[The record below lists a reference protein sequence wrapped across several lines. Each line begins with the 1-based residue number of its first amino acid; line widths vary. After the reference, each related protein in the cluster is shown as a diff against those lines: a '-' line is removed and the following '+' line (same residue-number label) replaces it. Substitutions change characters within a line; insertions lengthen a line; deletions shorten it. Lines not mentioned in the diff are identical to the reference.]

1 MAELRTYDDYMK
13 MPDALPFEEA
23 GILYRQIIDNANTE
37 DEDFEELWQDLM
49 EACVRY
55 AQIRGNWQLISR
67 EERMETDDNR
77 TACHNSVIT
86 RMNALARCM
95 KMKGWDDGWRERLGA
110 DERLHRKRIGDFAC
124 YLAYVYSVNAR

>member
-1 MAELRTYDDYMK
+1 MADLLTYEDYLH
-13 MPDALPFEEA
+13 MPDSLPIEEA
-23 GILYRQIIDNANTE
+23 GAIYRQIIDNANTE

-49 EACVRY
+49 EASVRY
-55 AQIRGNWQLISR
+55 ANIRGNWPLISR
-67 EERMETDDNR
+67 EERMRTDDQR

-95 KMKGWDDGWRERLGA
+95 KMKGWDNVWRENLGA

-124 YLAYVYSVNAR
+124 YLAFIYSVNAR

>member
-1 MAELRTYDDYMK
+1 MAELRTYDDYLA
-13 MPDALPFEEA
+13 MPDALSFEEA
-23 GILYRQIIDNANTE
+23 CSIYRQIIDNANTE

-49 EACVRY
+49 EVSVRY
-55 AQIRGNWQLISR
+55 ANIRGNWRLISR
-67 EERMETDDNR
+67 EERMETDDQR

-95 KMKGWDDGWRERLGA
+95 KMKGWDDAWRERLGA

-124 YLAYVYSVNAR
+124 FLAFIYSVNAR